1 MNERLYLMGDF
12 IVIRK
17 ELERKW
23 TSENLRME
31 ELKALDEFII
41 ESELIDLP
49 LYPWLKINLI

>member
-41 ESELIDLP
+41 ESELIDIP